1 MVKDQKQKMRNF
13 IFFKLT
19 RQLKNKESNMF
30 FCSKIEK
37 SKNFENSHEN
47 TQKTSYKM
55 SLSSCE
61 DQRTDNSERRRK
73 LFFVCLLSSLLVDQR
88 TDNSERRRKPF
99 LVIFSIDFTLLNQR
113 TDNSERR
120 RKPTFFSS
128 LISQALI
135 REQITPKGDGNFKK
149 NLLASNLY
157 YQRTDNSE
165 RRRKQMEIQLINLL

>member
-1 MVKDQKQKMRNF
+1 MVKDQKQKMRII

-73 LFFVCLLSSLLVDQR
+73 LYQKMLDKYYYQIREQITPKGDGNYYHIYFNLSTIFF
-88 TDNSERRRKPF
+88 
-99 LVIFSIDFTLLNQR
+99 
-113 TDNSERR
+113 
-120 RKPTFFSS
+120 
-128 LISQALI
+128 I
-135 REQITPKGDGNFKK
+135 REQITPKGDGNFLTTYL
-149 NLLASNLY
+149 NNFHLILLEN
-157 YQRTDNSE
+157 R
-165 RRRKQMEIQLINLL
+165 

>member
-1 MVKDQKQKMRNF
+1 MVKDQKQKMRII

-73 LFFVCLLSSLLVDQR
+73 LKSLQ
-88 TDNSERRRKPF
+88 
-99 LVIFSIDFTLLNQR
+99 VINIFDT
-113 TDNSERR
+113 
-120 RKPTFFSS
+120 
-128 LISQALI
+128 I
-135 REQITPKGDGNFKK
+135 REQITPKGDGNF
-149 NLLASNLY
+149 S
-157 YQRTDNSE
+157 
-165 RRRKQMEIQLINLL
+165 

>member
-1 MVKDQKQKMRNF
+1 MVKDQKQKMRII

-73 LFFVCLLSSLLVDQR
+73 PMGKQILTVVP
-88 TDNSERRRKPF
+88 K
-99 LVIFSIDFTLLNQR
+99 
-113 TDNSERR
+113 
-120 RKPTFFSS
+120 
-128 LISQALI
+128 LI
-135 REQITPKGDGNFKK
+135 REQITPKGDGNEVSSQYRI
-149 NLLASNLY
+149 NSV

-165 RRRKQMEIQLINLL
+165 RRRKHFGNFFIISQVFFKLENR

>member
-1 MVKDQKQKMRNF
+1 MVKDQKQKMRII

-73 LFFVCLLSSLLVDQR
+73 LKFSFSFNKLKFYQR
-88 TDNSERRRKPF
+88 TDNSERRRK
-99 LVIFSIDFTLLNQR
+99 LTRVVELIHIFIFY
-113 TDNSERR
+113 
-120 RKPTFFSS
+120 
-128 LISQALI
+128 I
-135 REQITPKGDGNFKK
+135 REQITPKGDGNPLFI
-149 NLLASNLY
+149 LLGSQN
-157 YQRTDNSE
+157 
-165 RRRKQMEIQLINLL
+165 